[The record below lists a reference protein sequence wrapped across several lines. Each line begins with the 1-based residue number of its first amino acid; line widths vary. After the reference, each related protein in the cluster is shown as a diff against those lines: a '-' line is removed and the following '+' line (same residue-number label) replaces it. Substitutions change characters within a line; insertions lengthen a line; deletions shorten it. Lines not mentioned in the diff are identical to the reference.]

1 MVLGGDLDCSLVT
14 GEEPDVLCLGDDL
27 VFFNSKESFLHLSS
41 GEDDFFLISNEDPGA
56 TGLRGERDVSL
67 KARGDLDPL
76 CLRCGDLGF
85 SFVPT
90 DLPDLLCCSGD
101 ADFDS
106 GEAARLIG
114 DKEFSFADD

>member
-1 MVLGGDLDCSLVT
+1 MVLGGDLDCSLVN
-14 GEEPDVLCLGDDL
+14 GEEPDVLRLGDDL
-27 VFFNSKESFLHLSS
+27 AFFNSKESFLHLSS
-41 GEDDFFLISNEDPGA
+41 GEEDFFFISNEDPDA

-67 KARGDLDPL
+67 KARGDLHLL
-76 CLRCGDLGF
+76 CLWCGDVGF
-85 SFVPT
+85 SFVAT